1 MGGSIVLPSKIMG
14 MNLLRIIASTI
25 VVSSILLLGT
35 YSGSSRANINNA
47 NPATAIVSPT
57 WIELTC
63 RFDNDSRQFPVRIDL
78 TQLLMWVNGY
88 TYEIDPDTLQDRYWA
103 TRPADQPYFR
113 LYIGQQLIAFKLN
126 KSQGLCAV
134 VRSTR

>member
-1 MGGSIVLPSKIMG
+1 MACSLYYSILVSH
-14 MNLLRIIASTI
+14 MNLTRTLLSTLA
-25 VVSSILLLGT
+25 VTSILSLAV
-35 YSGSSRANINNA
+35 YSGHTRANINNA